1 MELDK
6 AGDSGNLLEV
16 FRDTTGEA
24 LTDRELLTLILSFTD
39 RAKYSN
45 EIIDSLYDTF
55 GSYSAIF
62 KASHSELEKIPHI
75 SQKAVALIVILGKIY
90 RDSMKNS
97 SVSVG
102 EYVEDV
108 GRLFSQILDGTESE
122 ELWAAGFDDNG
133 ILVVCECIMRG
144 TIDSIST
151 YIASIA
157 DFASRNRVNLISVA
171 HNHPTVSQLSDNSAD
186 TDIAFVIGNVL
197 TDFNIRLQGFYI
209 IDDEVHVLA
218 CDELDSVE

>member
-1 MELDK
+1 MELDR

-16 FRDTTGEA
+16 FRETSGEA

-62 KASHSELEKIPHI
+62 KASHSELEKIPNI

-90 RDSMKNS
+90 RDSIKNS

-108 GRLFSQILDGTESE
+108 GRLFSQILDGT
-122 ELWAAGFDDNG
+122 
-133 ILVVCECIMRG
+133 
-144 TIDSIST
+144 
-151 YIASIA
+151 
-157 DFASRNRVNLISVA
+157 
-171 HNHPTVSQLSDNSAD
+171 
-186 TDIAFVIGNVL
+186 
-197 TDFNIRLQGFYI
+197 
-209 IDDEVHVLA
+209 
-218 CDELDSVE
+218 